1 MAIGMPV
8 LALAATEAVAAVPPD
23 AGVLATRVQTLVEA
37 AEWLMS
43 DVEAARR
50 LGTRAREAAL
60 ARYGLDRFL
69 GDWDRLLEE
78 VVCASR

>member
-8 LALAATEAVAAVPPD
+8 LALAATEAMAAVPPD

-37 AEWLMS
+37 AEWLVS
-43 DVEAARR
+43 DVDAARR
-50 LGTRAREAAL
+50 MGARAREAAF

-78 VVCASR
+78 AMCASR